1 MNGKIIKNISNLYT
15 VLSGNEQIICIPKG
29 IFRKNK
35 ITPLVGD
42 LVEFDKENKIIT
54 KILPRKNEL
63 SRPNVANIDYSI
75 IVTSLKKPSISL
87 TLLDK
92 QLTFSLLNNIVPII
106 CFTKLDLIN
115 QEEQDNLKEIRNY
128 YEKIGFK
135 TFDNKHLKDL
145 LAFLQNKIVVL
156 TGQSGAGKTSLLN
169 TIKPSLNLKTSAIS
183 EALNRGVHTTRHT
196 EIYNL
201 NNIWFCDTPGFSS
214 LDLSSYSKEDIK
226 NSFIEFLNYECKF
239 NDCNHEKEKDCG
251 VKQAVLN
258 NEISSS
264 RYNNYLNF
272 IKEVRK

>member
-15 VLSGNEQIICIPKG
+15 VLSGNEQIVCIPKG

-135 TFDNKHLKDL
+135 TFDNKHIENL

-264 RYNNYLNF
+264 RYNNYLSF